1 MPEVDAAI
9 VEELTFELFEM
20 IKEHY
25 MRGPT
30 DRSRVLEV
38 LNALAY
44 VTGAVLTGTE
54 DVDAYDF
61 FEVILQDTLDKCGGR
76 AKQ

>member
-1 MPEVDAAI
+1 
-9 VEELTFELFEM
+9 
-20 IKEHY
+20 
-25 MRGPT
+25 
-30 DRSRVLEV
+30 
-38 LNALAY
+38 
-44 VTGAVLTGTE
+44 VLTGTE